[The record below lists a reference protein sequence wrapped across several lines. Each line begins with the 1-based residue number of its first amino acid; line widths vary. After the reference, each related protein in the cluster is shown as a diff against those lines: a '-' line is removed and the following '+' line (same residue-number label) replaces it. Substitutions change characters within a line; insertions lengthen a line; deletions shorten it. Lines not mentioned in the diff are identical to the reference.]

1 MCITVCRCGMC
12 FGDGQPCATT
22 AVTKC
27 EKDGKLYVE
36 RVPESEQGFEH
47 LTKRKDMVVSQDGH
61 SLLC

>member
-1 MCITVCRCGMC
+1 MC

-47 LTKRKDMVVSQDGH
+47 LTKRKDMVVSQDGY

>member
-1 MCITVCRCGMC
+1 MACALGMVSHV
-12 FGDGQPCATT
+12 QLYT